1 MVNKVDTVE
10 LQDHKVGDRAPC
22 PILANTD
29 GNLTNLGQLLNAL
42 DNRVKVKVLSFG
54 ANAGENDTGWDLPAK
69 AIVLDVIVVVE
80 TADAGETLDVGLLS
94 TETGGDADGFL
105 DGISLGSVGIVQGVL
120 SITKTAGVNEN
131 YISAVSCTRGVL
143 LRMLEFELGSDVAGD
158 HGFVAYERVPHY
170 AGAVTAK
177 SVSYTGSATID
188 TGAGKIYII
197 YADLSQAG
205 EL

>member
-10 LQDHKVGDRAPC
+10 LQDHKVGDRAAC
-22 PILANTD
+22 PLLVDTD

-54 ANAGENDTGWDLPAK
+54 PNAGENDTGWDLPAK
-69 AIVLDVIVVVE
+69 AIVLDVIVEVE

-120 SITKTAGVNEN
+120 SITKTGGVNEN

-170 AGAVTAK
+170 AGAVAAK
-177 SVSYTGSATID
+177 SISYTGSTTID